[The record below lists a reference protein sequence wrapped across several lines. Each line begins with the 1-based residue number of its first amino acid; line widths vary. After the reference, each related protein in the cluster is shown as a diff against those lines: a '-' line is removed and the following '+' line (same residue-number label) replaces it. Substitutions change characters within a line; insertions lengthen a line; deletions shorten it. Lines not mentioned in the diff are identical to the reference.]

1 MTEPE
6 LQPGQV
12 SDQNPGII
20 SKIVQTFLSS
30 QLSVILILV
39 ALCLGVFSVYITPK
53 EEEPQIVVPMADIY
67 VRAPGATPEEI
78 EKLVATP
85 LEQILWEIDGVEYVY
100 SMSTREMAVV
110 TVRFFVGQD
119 RENSLLK
126 LHNKIQMSL
135 DRVPPIVETWQVKP
149 IEIDDVP
156 IVTLTLYSDAYS
168 DHELRRV
175 GEEVSTRLSRLE
187 NISRSTL
194 VGGRKREIRVEIDP
208 EKLNGFGVSVLDINK
223 ALMGADVSTR
233 AGVFDKNNQVI
244 TLTSSSFLTSID
256 EVRSLVV
263 SGREGKPVYLEDV
276 ALVVD
281 GPEEAFSYTRMGFS
295 NYYRNQQGLGPD
307 IPVSFPAVTLA
318 FSKKKGTNA
327 VRVAETILEELQA
340 MKKTIIPHDIQVE
353 VTRNTG
359 ETAQAKVNELLSSL
373 GFAIASVVVLLALTL
388 GWREAVVVAIAVP
401 ISFSLALFVNFMF
414 GYTINRV
421 TLFALILSLG
431 LVVDDPITN
440 VDNIQR
446 HIKAG
451 VLDPFKATL
460 FAVAEVLPPVIMST
474 IAIIICF
481 TPLFFITGMMG
492 PYMAPMAINVP
503 LTVTFS
509 TLCALTI
516 VPWIS
521 YLLLKNPKQKKKKGK
536 GSQGFGARIY
546 RSILQPFLDKQT
558 MRLVLACLVV
568 ILLAGS
574 CLLAVFRLVPLK
586 LLPFDNKN
594 EFQIVL
600 DLAEG
605 SSLEQTDQVV
615 KKFEAYLQT
624 VNEVT
629 HFVSY
634 TGIASPMDFNGM
646 VRHYFMRQGS
656 HLADI
661 RVNLAHKSHREQ
673 QSHAILLRLRK
684 DLETIARDNMAEIQL
699 VEVPPGPPV
708 LSTLVAEIYGTYDTP
723 YETLVESAQKIK
735 GVMEK
740 EPFVTD
746 IQVMSEASTPR
757 MDIVVDREKAALHGI
772 DTKTILDTLDTAM
785 GGTTRATLHLDQ
797 ERHPLWIRVILPREK
812 RSDLVSI
819 TNLPIRSETGA
830 MIPLA
835 ELARV
840 VEKTNEPP
848 IYHKNLEPVVYVL
861 GEMAGRAPGEAVLDM
876 MKNLKQV
883 PLEQGIRVNW
893 AGEGEWKIT
902 LRVFRDMGLAFAA
915 ALVGIYF
922 ILVIN
927 TGSYFMPMLIMMAI
941 PLTILGIMPGFFLLN
956 LFTTPVGDFAN
967 PIFFTATSMIG
978 MIALGGIV
986 IRNSLVLIEFIQDAV
1001 KQGTPFKEAILE
1013 SGVVRMRP
1021 ILLTAMTTA
1030 IGAFPI
1036 TFDPVF
1042 SGLAWALIFG
1052 LFASTLFTLLVIPIT
1067 YYAVYKKQFEKRGE
1081 A

>member
-1 MTEPE
+1 MADKNIETTP
-6 LQPGQV
+6 
-12 SDQNPGII
+12 PGIL
-20 SKIVQTFLSS
+20 SKIVEVFLSS
-30 QLSVILILV
+30 QLSVMLIMI
-39 ALCLGVFSVYITPK
+39 ALCLGVFSVVITPK

-67 VRAPGATPEEI
+67 VSAPGATPEEI

-100 SMSTREMAVV
+100 SMATREMAVV
-110 TVRFFVGQD
+110 TVRFFVGED
-119 RENSLLK
+119 REKSILK

-135 DRVPPIVETWQVKP
+135 DRVPPIVKNWLVRP

-156 IVTLTLYSDAYS
+156 IVNLTLFAEAYS

-175 GEEVSTRLSRLE
+175 GEEVATRLSRLE
-187 NISRSTL
+187 NISRSAI
-194 VGGRKREIRVEIDP
+194 VGGRKREIRVEMDP
-208 EKLNGFGVSVLDINK
+208 GKMKGFGVSILDINK
-223 ALMGADVSTR
+223 ALMGADASTR
-233 AGVFDKNNQVI
+233 AGTYNKNNQVI

-263 SGREGKPVYLEDV
+263 SGQTGMPVYLTDV
-276 ALVVD
+276 ATVID
-281 GPEEAFSYTRMGFS
+281 GPEEANSYTRIGFS
-295 NYYRNQQGLGPD
+295 NYYRKQQKMGPE
-307 IPVSFPAVTLA
+307 INVSFPAVTLA

-327 VRVAETILEELQA
+327 VKVAENIIREVTA
-340 MKKTIIPHDIQVE
+340 MQKKIIPHDIHIE
-353 VTRNTG
+353 ITRNYG
-359 ETAQAKVNELLSSL
+359 QTAQAKVNELLSSL

-388 GWREAVVVAIAVP
+388 GWREAVVVALAVP
-401 ISFSLALFVNFMF
+401 ISFSLALFVNYMF

-451 VLDPFKATL
+451 ILDPFKATL
-460 FAVAEVLPPVIMST
+460 FGVTEVLPPVIMST
-474 IAIIICF
+474 IAIIVCF

-503 LTVTFS
+503 LTVIFS
-509 TLCALTI
+509 TVCALTI
-516 VPWIS
+516 VPWVS
-521 YLLLKNPKQKKKKGK
+521 YHLLKNKKQTPKKQTRTQ
-536 GSQGFGARIY
+536 SFGPRLY
-546 RSILQPFLDKQT
+546 RAILTPFLSKPS
-558 MRLVLACLVV
+558 MRLGLLGLVL
-568 ILLAGS
+568 LLLIGS
-574 CLLAVFRLVPLK
+574 CLLGVFRLVPLK

-600 DLAEG
+600 DLPEG
-605 SSLEQTDQVV
+605 SSLEQTDRVV

-629 HFVSY
+629 NFVSF
-634 TGIASPMDFNGM
+634 TGVASPMDFNGM
-646 VRHYFMRQGS
+646 VRHYYIREGN

-661 RVNLAHKSHREQ
+661 RINLAPKAQRQQ

-684 DLETIARDNMAEIQL
+684 DLEAIARQNNADIQL

-708 LSTLVAEIYGTYDTP
+708 LSTLVAEVYGSYDTP
-723 YETLVESAQKIK
+723 YASLVKSAEKVK
-735 GVMEK
+735 AVMET
-740 EPFVTD
+740 EAFVVDT
-746 IQVMSEASTPR
+746 QVMTETPSLR
-757 MDIVVDREKAALHGI
+757 MDIVVDREKAALHQI
-772 DTKTILDTLDTAM
+772 DTKTILDTLDTAI
-785 GGTTRATLHLDQ
+785 GGTTRASLHLPA
-797 ERHPLWIRVILPREK
+797 ERTPLWIRVILPREK
-812 RSDLVSI
+812 RSDMVSI
-819 TNLPIRSETGA
+819 SNLPIRSQNGT

-840 VEKTNEPP
+840 VERTNETP

-876 MKNLKQV
+876 QSRLKKI
-883 PLEQGIRVNW
+883 PLEEGVRVNW

-915 ALVGIYF
+915 ALLGIYF

-927 TGSYFMPMLIMMAI
+927 TGSYLMPMLIMMAI
-941 PLTILGIMPGFFLLN
+941 PLTILGIMPGFFILN
-956 LFTTPVGDFAN
+956 LFTTPVGGFNN

-986 IRNSLVLIEFIQDAV
+986 IRNSLVLIEFIQEAV
-1001 KQGTPFKEAILE
+1001 KKGVALKDAILD

-1021 ILLTAMTTA
+1021 ILLTAATTA

-1052 LFASTLFTLLVIPIT
+1052 LLASTLFTLVVIPVT
-1067 YYAVYKKQFEKRGE
+1067 YYAVFKNKDVKK
-1081 A
+1081 